1 MKAAY
6 AYVVNSTLLAG
17 CLALFSLAYA
27 GQPSQATADNIAR
40 KLNAVNVHYLQ
51 LESGDPFSYQR
62 GDQRLIPAFFY
73 QEAAEYFRDDLI
85 AQSDITS
92 ANTTTAG
99 LGDVY
104 LQKDTSAGR
113 FVLMANPEQLAQ
125 ARRFNDAPD
134 FDEVPVFAV
143 KHRDSGEFL
152 TMVFDGQTI
161 LPFFIESQR
170 VARALTLMKAQG
182 NNPDDWQI
190 IALPLATVVNELYA
204 GRLAVQKVRFIG
216 PQ

>member
-6 AYVVNSTLLAG
+6 ACVVNSTLLAG

-27 GQPSQATADNIAR
+27 GQPSQATEENIAR

-62 GDQRLIPAFFY
+62 GDQRLIPTFFY

-85 AQSDITS
+85 ARSGITS
-92 ANTTTAG
+92 ASTTTAG

-104 LQKDTSAGR
+104 WQKGTGAGH
-113 FVLMANPEQLAQ
+113 FVLMASPEQLAQ
-125 ARRFNDAPD
+125 ARRFNNDPN
-134 FDEVPVFAV
+134 FGEVPVFAV
-143 KHRDSGEFL
+143 KHRESAEFL
-152 TMVFDGQTI
+152 TMRADGQAV

-170 VARALTLMKAQG
+170 VARALTLMKDQG
-182 NNPDDWQI
+182 DALDEWQI
-190 IALPLATVVNELYA
+190 VAIPLATVVNDLRA
-204 GRLAVQKVRFIG
+204 GRLAVQRVRFIG